1 VDTGCPAVAGET
13 IVLYLTGLSA
23 VSVDQQDGVPAPSSP
38 LVTTVV
44 MPQVS
49 LSNVSLGIVFSGL
62 TQGLIGIEQV
72 NVMLPSLLPGSGS
85 APLSISGGGV
95 TASAQISLQQ

>member
-1 VDTGCPAVAGET
+1 VDTGFPAVAGET